1 LIVIGAAFA
10 GVAATSAPVT
20 NANEAT
26 AARLRFVNFF
36 IKYFPPR
43 SSPSG
48 ELGYTSSLN
57 DLNEQDKDRFEL

>member
-1 LIVIGAAFA
+1 VIGAACA
-10 GVAATSAPVT
+10 GAAATSAPVT

-48 ELGYTSSLN
+48 ELGYTPSLN
-57 DLNEQDKDRFEL
+57 ASYEQGVAGFNL

>member
-43 SSPSG
+43 SSPFG
-48 ELGYTSSLN
+48 ELGYTPSLN
-57 DLNEQDKDRFEL
+57 DLNEQGVAGFNL